1 MRFAA
6 SAILSFDHGNFDH
19 ACSRLMQL
27 VNRDERPDMLIAIP
41 AGGMHVARAM
51 AAAAGDL
58 PVIPLTCRRPSSR
71 RKHSPLV
78 RKLIA
83 SLPLPLLDRLRLL
96 EHAMLTGR
104 ATAAPDEA
112 RCFDARELNALLA
125 AITAAGTRPSLLVV
139 DDAVDTGA
147 TLSAVLKT
155 VARCAPAGA
164 TIRSA
169 AITVTTSHPLVSTDY
184 ALYREQL
191 CRFPWSLDAITASPS

>member
-6 SAILSFDHGNFDH
+6 GGVLSFDHGNFDR

-27 VNRDERPDMLIAIP
+27 VNRDGRPDMLIGIP
-41 AGGMHVARAM
+41 AGGIHVARAM

-71 RKHSPLV
+71 RKQSPLV
-78 RKLIA
+78 KKLIA
-83 SLPLPLLDRLRLL
+83 ALPRPLLDRLRLL
-96 EHAMLTGR
+96 EHALLTRG
-104 ATAAPDEA
+104 AAPDA
-112 RCFDARELNALLA
+112 TRCFDARELDALLA
-125 AITAAGTRPSLLVV
+125 AIAAAGTRPSLLVV

-147 TLSAVLKT
+147 TLAAVLKT
-155 VARCAPAGA
+155 VARCAPTGA

-169 AITVTTSHPLVSTDY
+169 AITVTTGHPLVSTDY

-191 CRFPWSLDAITASPS
+191 CRFPWSLDAIEVSPS